1 MKTHSIIY
9 FRERLFTAL
18 ACATLLLASSA
29 AAQNV
34 GIGVSNPQSKLTVNG
49 STASGGIAVG
59 DSTYNVVA
67 PVNGAIIQGDV
78 GIGRTAPITAL
89 DVDGTASISSGA
101 FPNSVNRL
109 VIGWD
114 VLQPGL
120 GVAEFI
126 NYFGTGGGDS
136 YRFYFLSTGAP
147 TTANLIASIDRSGGY
162 HAVSD
167 QRIKT
172 DAQRLHYGLKEVM
185 ALKPMEYDLH
195 VGNTFEKGDLVLGKQ
210 SLHKIGFFAQ
220 DVYHLIP
227 EAVTKP
233 NDEKSDLYTMDY
245 TALLP
250 PLVNAIQE
258 VKREKDSEIN
268 KLQAENAS
276 QRAELSQLSHQITK
290 LKTEN
295 AKLTAIGSKVEY
307 LEKAVTSL
315 QLKTD
320 IKPVA
325 LAH

>member
-1 MKTHSIIY
+1 MKTPNYISQP
-9 FRERLFTAL
+9 LFAV
-18 ACATLLLASSA
+18 CAFITLLFISSA
-29 AAQNV
+29 AAQNI

-59 DSTYNVVA
+59 DSTFNVPA
-67 PVNGAIIQGDV
+67 PANGAIIQGPV
-78 GIGRTAPITAL
+78 GIGNTAPVTAL
-89 DVDGTASISSGA
+89 DVNHGTASVSSGA
-101 FPNSVNRL
+101 FPNSVNRF

-120 GVAEFI
+120 GAAEFV

-136 YRFYFLSTGAP
+136 FRFYFLSTGAP

-172 DAQRLHYGLKEVM
+172 DAQRLRYGLKEVM

-210 SLHKIGFFAQ
+210 SVHKIGFLAQ

-258 VKREKDSEIN
+258 VKREKDSEIT

-276 QRAELSQLSHQITK
+276 QRAELGQLSRQIAK

-295 AKLTAIGSKVEY
+295 AKLSAIIAKVEN
-307 LEKAVTSL
+307 LEKAVNSL
-315 QLKTD
+315 QLKAD

-325 LAH
+325 LIH

>member
-1 MKTHSIIY
+1 MKIPNYMSHAPFAS
-9 FRERLFTAL
+9 L
-18 ACATLLLASSA
+18 AYVTLLFASSA

-34 GIGVSNPQSKLTVNG
+34 GIGISNPQSKLAVNG

-67 PVNGAIIQGDV
+67 PVNGAIIEGDV

-89 DVDGTASISSGA
+89 DVNGTASISSGA

-120 GVAEFI
+120 GVAEFV
-126 NYFGTGGGDS
+126 NYFGTGGGDAF
-136 YRFYFLSTGAP
+136 RFYFLSTGAP
-147 TTANLIASIDRSGGY
+147 TTANLLASIDRAGAY

-167 QRIKT
+167 QRVKT
-172 DAQRLHYGLKEVM
+172 DAQLLRYGLKEVM

-195 VGNTFEKGDLVLGKQ
+195 LGNCFEKGDLVLGKQ
-210 SLHKIGFFAQ
+210 SVHKIGFFAQ

-258 VKREKDSEIN
+258 VKREKDSEII

-276 QRAELSQLSHQITK
+276 QRAELGQLSRQIAK

-295 AKLTAIGSKVEY
+295 AKLSGIVAKVEN
-307 LEKAVTSL
+307 LEKAVNSI
-315 QLKTD
+315 QLKTV

>member
-1 MKTHSIIY
+1 MKTPNYIS
-9 FRERLFTAL
+9 RP
-18 ACATLLLASSA
+18 LLAVCAFVALLFISSA

-172 DAQRLHYGLKEVM
+172 DAQRLRYGLKEVM

-210 SLHKIGFFAQ
+210 SVHKIGFLAQ

-233 NDEKSDLYTMDY
+233 NEEKSDLYTMDY

-276 QRAELSQLSHQITK
+276 QRAELSQLSHQIAE

-295 AKLTAIGSKVEY
+295 AKLTAIVSKVEY

>member
-1 MKTHSIIY
+1 MKTPNYTS
-9 FRERLFTAL
+9 RP
-18 ACATLLLASSA
+18 LLAVCAFVALLFISSA

-59 DSTYNVVA
+59 DSTFNVPA
-67 PVNGAIIQGDV
+67 PANGAIIQGPV
-78 GIGRTAPITAL
+78 GIGNTAPVTAL
-89 DVDGTASISSGA
+89 DVNHGTASVSSGA
-101 FPNSVNRL
+101 FPNSVNRF

-114 VLQPGL
+114 FLQPGL
-120 GVAEFI
+120 GVAEFV

-136 YRFYFLSTGAP
+136 FRFYFLSTGAP

-172 DAQRLHYGLKEVM
+172 DAQRLRYGLKEVM

-210 SLHKIGFFAQ
+210 SVHKIGFLAQ

-258 VKREKDSEIN
+258 VKREKDSEIT

-276 QRAELSQLSHQITK
+276 QRAELGQLSRQIAK

-295 AKLTAIGSKVEY
+295 AKLSAIIAKVEN
-307 LEKAVTSL
+307 LEKAVNSL
-315 QLKTD
+315 QLKAD

-325 LAH
+325 LIH

>member
-1 MKTHSIIY
+1 METPNYISQP
-9 FRERLFTAL
+9 LFAV
-18 ACATLLLASSA
+18 CAFITLLFISSA

-59 DSTYNVVA
+59 DSTFNVPA
-67 PVNGAIIQGDV
+67 PANGAIIQGPV
-78 GIGRTAPITAL
+78 GIGNTAPVTAL
-89 DVDGTASISSGA
+89 DVNHGTASVSSGA
-101 FPNSVNRL
+101 FPNSVNRF

-120 GVAEFI
+120 GVAEFV

-136 YRFYFLSTGAP
+136 FRFYFLSTGAP

-210 SLHKIGFFAQ
+210 SVHKIGFLAQ

-233 NDEKSDLYTMDY
+233 NDAKSDLYTMDY

-258 VKREKDSEIN
+258 VKREKDSEIT

-276 QRAELSQLSHQITK
+276 QRAELGQLSRQIPK

-295 AKLTAIGSKVEY
+295 AKLSAIIAKVEN
-307 LEKAVTSL
+307 LEKAVNSL
-315 QLKTD
+315 QLKAD

-325 LAH
+325 LIH

>member
-1 MKTHSIIY
+1 MKTPNYISQP
-9 FRERLFTAL
+9 LFAV
-18 ACATLLLASSA
+18 CAFITLLFISSA

-59 DSTYNVVA
+59 DSTFNVPA
-67 PVNGAIIQGDV
+67 PANGAIIQGPV
-78 GIGRTAPITAL
+78 GIGNTAPVTAL
-89 DVDGTASISSGA
+89 DVNHGTASVSSGA
-101 FPNSVNRL
+101 FPNSVNRF

-120 GVAEFI
+120 GVAEFV

-136 YRFYFLSTGAP
+136 FRFYFLSTGAP

-210 SLHKIGFFAQ
+210 SVHKIGFLAQ

-258 VKREKDSEIN
+258 VKREKDSEIT

-276 QRAELSQLSHQITK
+276 QRAELGQLSRRIAK

-295 AKLTAIGSKVEY
+295 AKLSAIIAKVEN
-307 LEKAVTSL
+307 LEKAVNSL
-315 QLKTD
+315 QLKAD

-325 LAH
+325 LIH